1 MAFGNIHFS
10 VPVKSFAFI
19 ARRKKIQIMGMV
31 IRIMNVGRPLI
42 IFHHL
47 CKILSAGS
55 IKQNCELGPGV
66 CGHGGRGGLEV
77 GAEIKTR

>member
-1 MAFGNIHFS
+1 
-10 VPVKSFAFI
+10 
-19 ARRKKIQIMGMV
+19 MGMV